1 MSNRKTKT
9 GELLLIKDIKITK
22 LYVKEPHHQVP
33 DT

>member
-9 GELLLIKDIKITK
+9 GELLIKDIKITK
-22 LYVKEPHHQVP
+22 LYVIEPHHQVP